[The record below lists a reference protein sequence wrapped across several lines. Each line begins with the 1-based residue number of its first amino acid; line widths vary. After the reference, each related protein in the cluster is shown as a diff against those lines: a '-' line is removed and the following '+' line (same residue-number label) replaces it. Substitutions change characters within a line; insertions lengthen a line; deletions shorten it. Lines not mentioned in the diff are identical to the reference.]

1 MAQGG
6 RSRASE
12 DLLDQERNS
21 LDEARMVLPGIQA
34 VFGFQLIAVFNE
46 RFAQLPEVLRIAH
59 FASLSLVVVAVA
71 LIMTPAAY
79 DRLAEPDVVT
89 RRFLANTAT
98 LLTTAMGVF
107 GCAIATEMFVVATMV
122 TQSTT
127 LGIAASL
134 VALALFGTLWF
145 VFPLRRAREEAAR
158 RKAAG
163 SSRAPS

>member
-98 LLTTAMGVF
+98 LLTTAMAVF

-122 TQSTT
+122 TQSST

-134 VALALFGTLWF
+134 AALALFGSLWF
-145 VFPLRRAREEAAR
+145 LFPLRRAREEAAR

>member
-46 RFAQLPEVLRIAH
+46 RFAQLPEMLRIAH

>member
-46 RFAQLPEVLRIAH
+46 RFAELPEMLRIAH

-107 GCAIATEMFVVATMV
+107 GCAIATEMFVVAAMV
-122 TQSTT
+122 TQSRT
-127 LGIAASL
+127 LGVAASL
-134 VALALFGTLWF
+134 VALALFGSLWF
-145 VFPLRRAREEAAR
+145 LFPLRRAREEAAR

>member
-46 RFAQLPEVLRIAH
+46 RFAELPEMLRIAH

>member
-1 MAQGG
+1 MARSG

-34 VFGFQLIAVFNE
+34 VFGFQLIAVFND

-107 GCAIATEMFVVATMV
+107 GCAIASEMFVVAAMV
-122 TQSTT
+122 TQSIT
-127 LGIAASL
+127 LGVAASL

>member
-1 MAQGG
+1 
-6 RSRASE
+6 
-12 DLLDQERNS
+12 
-21 LDEARMVLPGIQA
+21 MVLPGIQA

-46 RFAQLPEVLRIAH
+46 RFAELPEMLRIAH

>member
-34 VFGFQLIAVFNE
+34 VFGFQLIVVFNE

-122 TQSTT
+122 TQSST

-134 VALALFGTLWF
+134 AALALFGSLWF
-145 VFPLRRAREEAAR
+145 LFPLRRAREEAAR
-158 RKAAG
+158 RRAPG
-163 SSRAPS
+163 SSRAPP

>member
-34 VFGFQLIAVFNE
+34 VFGFQLIAVFND

-89 RRFLANTAT
+89 RRFLGNTAT

-107 GCAIATEMFVVATMV
+107 GCAIASEMFVVAAMV
-122 TQSTT
+122 TQSIT
-127 LGIAASL
+127 LGVAASL

-158 RKAAG
+158 RRAPG
-163 SSRAPS
+163 SSRAPP

>member
-46 RFAQLPEVLRIAH
+46 RFAELPEMLRIAH

-107 GCAIATEMFVVATMV
+107 GCAIASEMFVVAAMV
-122 TQSTT
+122 TQSIT
-127 LGIAASL
+127 LGVAASL

-158 RKAAG
+158 QRAPG
-163 SSRAPS
+163 SSRAPP

>member
-46 RFAQLPEVLRIAH
+46 RFAQLPEMLRIAH
-59 FASLSLVVVAVA
+59 FASLSLVVVAVAVA

-98 LLTTAMGVF
+98 LLTTAMAVF
-107 GCAIATEMFVVATMV
+107 GCAIATEMFVVET
-122 TQSTT
+122 S
-127 LGIAASL
+127 LGAHRPVVIDL
-134 VALALFGTLWF
+134 KV
-145 VFPLRRAREEAAR
+145 R
-158 RKAAG
+158 
-163 SSRAPS
+163 

>member
-1 MAQGG
+1 MAQSG

-46 RFAQLPEVLRIAH
+46 RFAQLPEMLRIAH

-107 GCAIATEMFVVATMV
+107 GCAIASEMFVVAAMV
-122 TQSTT
+122 TQSIT
-127 LGIAASL
+127 LGVAASL

>member
-34 VFGFQLIAVFNE
+34 VFGFQLIAVFND

-122 TQSTT
+122 TQSST

-134 VALALFGTLWF
+134 AALALFGSLWF
-145 VFPLRRAREEAAR
+145 LFPLRRAREEAAR

>member
-46 RFAQLPEVLRIAH
+46 RFAQLPEMLRIAH

-98 LLTTAMGVF
+98 LLTTAMAVF
-107 GCAIATEMFVVATMV
+107 GCAIATEMFVVAAMV
-122 TQSTT
+122 TQSIT
-127 LGIAASL
+127 LGVAASL

>member
-1 MAQGG
+1 MAQSG

-34 VFGFQLIAVFNE
+34 VFGFQLIAVFND

-122 TQSTT
+122 TQS
-127 LGIAASL
+127 
-134 VALALFGTLWF
+134 
-145 VFPLRRAREEAAR
+145 
-158 RKAAG
+158 
-163 SSRAPS
+163 

>member
-107 GCAIATEMFVVATMV
+107 GCAIATEMFVVAAMV
-122 TQSTT
+122 TQSRT
-127 LGIAASL
+127 LGVAASL
-134 VALALFGTLWF
+134 VALALFGSLWF
-145 VFPLRRAREEAAR
+145 LFPLRRAREEAAR

>member
-46 RFAQLPEVLRIAH
+46 RFAELPEMLRIAH

-122 TQSTT
+122 TQSST

-134 VALALFGTLWF
+134 AALALFGSLWF
-145 VFPLRRAREEAAR
+145 LFPLRRAREEAAR